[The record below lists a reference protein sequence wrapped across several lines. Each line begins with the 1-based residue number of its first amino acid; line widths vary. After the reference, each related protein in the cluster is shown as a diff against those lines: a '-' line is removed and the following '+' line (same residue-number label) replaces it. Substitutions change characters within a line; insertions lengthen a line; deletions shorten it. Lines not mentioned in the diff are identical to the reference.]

1 MEQRFPYLG
10 SVRTLSVL
18 SFLPQYLA
26 STSSIKESK
35 SSIILPSVSIETELP
50 DEFGMKSL
58 VRRHRRSQAKAEKQ
72 ESKEGGRE
80 ADAVKDGC
88 EVPGEDDVVEETLA
102 PKPSATASSSLG
114 PVKRCPSHRRLMKEF
129 QQYSTNQNEYF
140 DVELVDEKLTDW
152 NIKVFKFDPESRI
165 SQDMTRLGIQH
176 VVLNAVFPDD
186 YPLRPPFLRVVCP
199 RIENGYI
206 LRGGAICMELLTPK
220 GWSAAYTI
228 EAIVMQ
234 FVSTLVKGKG
244 KISVFGK
251 NKEYKKKDAE
261 KTFRD
266 VVMLHEAKGWRTPPK
281 WEG

>member
-1 MEQRFPYLG
+1 
-10 SVRTLSVL
+10 
-18 SFLPQYLA
+18 
-26 STSSIKESK
+26 
-35 SSIILPSVSIETELP
+35 
-50 DEFGMKSL
+50 MKSF
-58 VRRHRRSQAKAEKQ
+58 VRKYRRSQAKAEKH
-72 ESKEGGRE
+72 ETTTNGHDGRGV
-80 ADAVKDGC
+80 DGVNDGC
-88 EVPGEDDVVEETLA
+88 EAPEEDVVEETPA
-102 PKPSATASSSLG
+102 PKPSATASSSFSRVG
-114 PVKRCPSHRRLMKEF
+114 PVGRCPSHRRLMKEF

-152 NIKVFKFDPESRI
+152 NIKVFKFDSESRI
-165 SQDMTRLGIQH
+165 AQDMTRMGIPH
-176 VVLNAVFPDD
+176 VVLNAAFPDD

-199 RIENGYI
+199 RIENGYV

-234 FVSTLVKGKG
+234 FVSTVVKGKG

-251 NKEYKKKDAE
+251 SKEYKKEDAE